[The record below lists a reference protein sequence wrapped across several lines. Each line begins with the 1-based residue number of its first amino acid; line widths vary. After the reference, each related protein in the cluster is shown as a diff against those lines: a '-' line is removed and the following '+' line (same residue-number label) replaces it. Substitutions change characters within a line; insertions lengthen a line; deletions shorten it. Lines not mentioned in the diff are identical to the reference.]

1 MRVIYLLLFIANS
14 IIVLAQTQE
23 QPYFEWTNLPFPA
36 EEYQQRR
43 AKMLEL
49 IKGKGIFLCPSSD
62 GLSHGETFRQL
73 DDFNY
78 FTGLEI
84 PNSMLVLD
92 GYENEVILFLPKRDF
107 RFENVSRKN
116 DFPGR
121 VLLADDQLKAKT
133 GIDDF
138 RDIETLDAFIN
149 STIAANRS
157 FFIDNGGNG
166 NISLLE
172 TSFISSWSVEQ
183 MLIHHLQQNFPKAIL
198 QNAYAMIAKLRM
210 VKSNHEIEMLRKAAD
225 ITMTSIR
232 VAAKSIKPGVDERT
246 LEAELEAEFKRQGSP
261 RLPFASIIKSGPN
274 SLWPWRILAAHY
286 ERRNRK
292 MNAGELVIFDVGC
305 EYNYYVSDMGRT
317 FPVSGKFSEEQKRIL
332 KMEIAVS
339 DAIIAAIRP
348 GNTFADL
355 KAAADKAIPDNE
367 KKYMQVG
374 LHFGHHLG
382 MSSGDPNDPEAELVP
397 GMWFTVEPWYYNHDK
412 GISVFTEDEVLVT
425 EDGHE
430 LITKVLPRT
439 PEGLEKLMKEK

>member
-1 MRVIYLLLFIANS
+1 MRSICLPLFLSSAF
-14 IIVLAQTQE
+14 LTFAQTPK
-23 QPYFEWTNLPFPA
+23 QPYFDWTNLPFPA
-36 EEYQQRR
+36 EEYEQRR
-43 AKMLEL
+43 VKMLGL
-49 IKGKGIFLCPSSD
+49 INDKGIFLCPSSD

-78 FTGLEI
+78 FTGLEV

-92 GYENEVILFLPKRDF
+92 GYNKKVILFLPKRDF
-107 RFENVSRKN
+107 RFENGSRKN

-121 VLLADDQLKAKT
+121 DLLADDQLKYKT
-133 GIDDF
+133 GISDF
-138 RDIETLDAFIN
+138 RDIETLDVFIA
-149 STIAANRS
+149 STIAANKS
-157 FFIDNGGNG
+157 FFIDNGGGG
-166 NISLLE
+166 NISFLE

-183 MLIHHLQQNFPKAIL
+183 MLIHHLQQKFQTATL
-198 QNAYAMIAKLRM
+198 QNAYPLVAELRM
-210 VKSNHEIEMLRKAAD
+210 VKSTREIEMLRKAAD
-225 ITMTSIR
+225 ITMISMR

-286 ERRNRK
+286 DRRNRK

-339 DAIIAAIRP
+339 DAIVGAIRP
-348 GNTFADL
+348 GITFADL
-355 KAAADKAIPDNE
+355 KAAADKAIPDSE

-382 MSSGDPNDPEAELVP
+382 MSSGDPNSTGAKLVA

-412 GISVFTEDEVLVT
+412 DISVFTEDEVLVT
-425 EDGHE
+425 EDGYE
-430 LITKVLPRT
+430 LITKSLPRT

>member
-1 MRVIYLLLFIANS
+1 MRFICLLLFAANS
-14 IIVLAQTQE
+14 ILTLAQTPE
-23 QPYFEWTNLPFPA
+23 QSYFDWTSLPFPA
-36 EEYQQRR
+36 EEYQERR
-43 AKMLEL
+43 VKMLGL
-49 IKGKGIFLCPSSD
+49 LKDRGIFLCPSSD

-78 FTGLEI
+78 FTGLEV

-92 GYENEVILFLPKRDF
+92 GFKNEIILFVPERDF
-107 RFENVSRKN
+107 RFENGSRKN

-121 VLLADDQLKAKT
+121 ALLADEQLKVKT

-138 RDIETLDAFIN
+138 RNIETLDEYI
-149 STIAANRS
+149 RS
-157 FFIDNGGNG
+157 AITSNKSPFIDNGTSED
-166 NISLLE
+166 ISQLK
-172 TSFISSWSVEQ
+172 TSFINSWSVEQ
-183 MLIHHLQQNFPKAIL
+183 MLIHHLQQNFPNATW
-198 QNAYAMIAKLRM
+198 QNAYPLIAELRM
-210 VKSNHEIEMLRKAAD
+210 VKSNREIEMLKRAAD
-225 ITMTSIR
+225 ITMASIR
-232 VAAKSIKPGVDERT
+232 VAAKFIKLGIDERT
-246 LEAELEAEFKRQGSP
+246 LEAELEAEFKRRGSP

-292 MNAGELVIFDVGC
+292 MKAGELVIFDVGC

-339 DAIIAAIRP
+339 DAIINTIRP
-348 GNTFADL
+348 GITFADL

-382 MSSGDPNDPEAELVP
+382 MSSSDPNGPETKLIP

-412 GISVFTEDEVLVT
+412 GISVFTEDEILVT
-425 EDGHE
+425 DNGYE
-430 LITKVLPRT
+430 LITKSLPRT
-439 PEGLEKLMKEK
+439 PDGLEKLMKEK